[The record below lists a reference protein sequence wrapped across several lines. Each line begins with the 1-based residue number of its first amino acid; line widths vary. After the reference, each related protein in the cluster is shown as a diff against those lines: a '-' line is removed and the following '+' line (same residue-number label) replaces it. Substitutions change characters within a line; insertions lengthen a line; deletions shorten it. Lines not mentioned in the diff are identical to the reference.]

1 MSDQQFRQLYKEE
14 PAPKARP
21 EAEKPP
27 GTKGFFTTY
36 RGHVG
41 GALILVGFL
50 LFALQVLSASETA
63 RPHNCIS
70 LMLLEDLSAAVPQ
83 EGGEAAGPEDGAE
96 AGLAG
101 PYAHYEGAPSEEFVD
116 RFGRFAGGLE
126 VPGGLLA
133 MPVRLAQRGSSF
145 LVAAG
150 REPAAP
156 DDVFG
161 ELFYNILTIGEED
174 AALVLGS
181 LVPPG
186 AELAGKHFLG
196 PFPFGAGESPLEL
209 VLDDG
214 RHNIDEILHDS
225 AAALHGFVIAP
236 ARDFDANALLLVPSG
251 DLSIG
256 DYYVT
261 VNTFSRTL
269 ASADLEQPE
278 ELMLRPRIVPI
289 DYRHGAAVFTA
300 AALGELIFLAGGFL
314 LGFHIFA
321 AVARKPAEGRRV
333 ARFFI
338 DACRLVTEN
347 ARLYALVVGISLLFW
362 LGGTVQA
369 FLDPGGQKEIVFWF
383 RSQFAT
389 GGWPLGTAGWAYGT
403 GNIFL
408 AALVTFAV
416 NFLQGTVLVLTIP
429 SLIPIG
435 SAFIVGAFRNQVLG
449 LALAPTEMLSG
460 QAMAP
465 HLLTVL
471 VELQGYMLA
480 AFAAVLLPLA
490 LLKPQRFG
498 LGSRLEA
505 YKKFALWQL
514 RMLPLIAAVLLIAA
528 VYEALELLV
537 LANLF

>member
-1 MSDQQFRQLYKEE
+1 MSDQQFRRLYKEE
-14 PAPKARP
+14 PAPAPTPAPKAGP

-27 GTKGFFTTY
+27 GEKGFLTTY

-41 GALILVGFL
+41 GALNLVGFL

-63 RPHNCIS
+63 RRHNCVSI
-70 LMLLEDLSAAVPQ
+70 LLVGDLAAAVP
-83 EGGEAAGPEDGAE
+83 EDETEAAPAGPYA
-96 AGLAG
+96 
-101 PYAHYEGAPSEEFVD
+101 PYAHYEGAPSEEFVG
-116 RFGRFAGGLE
+116 RFDRFAGGLE
-126 VPGGLLA
+126 VSGGLLA

-156 DDVFG
+156 DGAFA

-174 AALVLGS
+174 AALLLGS
-181 LVPPG
+181 LAPPAG
-186 AELAGKHFLG
+186 ELDGKHFLG
-196 PFPFGAGESPLEL
+196 PFPFSAGEGPLEL
-209 VLDDG
+209 VLEDG
-214 RHNIDEILHDS
+214 RRSIDAVLDAS

-251 DLSIG
+251 DLSVG
-256 DYYVT
+256 DYYVA

-269 ASADLEQPE
+269 VSGGGPPE
-278 ELMLRPRIVPI
+278 ELLLRPRIVPI
-289 DYRHGAAVFTA
+289 DYRHGAAVFAA

-321 AVARKPAEGRRV
+321 ALARRPAEGRRL
-333 ARFFI
+333 ARLFTEP
-338 DACRLVTEN
+338 CRLVAGN
-347 ARLYALVVGISLLFW
+347 AKLYALVVGISLLFW

-383 RSQFAT
+383 QSQFAG
-389 GGWPLGTAGWAYGT
+389 GGWPLGTAAWAYGT

-408 AALVTFAV
+408 AALITFAV
-416 NFLQGTVLVLTIP
+416 NFLQGTVLVLTLP
-429 SLIPIG
+429 SLIPVG
-435 SAFIVGAFRNQVLG
+435 SAFVIGAFRNQVLG

-471 VELQGYMLA
+471 IELQGYMLA

-498 LGSRLEA
+498 LASRLEA
-505 YKKFALWQL
+505 FKKFALWQL
-514 RMLPLIAAVLLIAA
+514 RVLPLIAAVLLIAA
-528 VYEALELLV
+528 VYEALELIV